1 MNLDARLDHWRSEI
15 DRALEGYLPAEGS
28 PPLSLHRA
36 MRYAVFAGGK
46 RLRPI
51 LTLAASEAVGA
62 EGHLALPCA
71 CAIEM
76 VHTYS
81 LVHDDLPSMD
91 NDSLRRGKPTTHVV
105 FGEALAILAGD
116 ALLTR
121 AMEMLATEPPGD
133 AMAPRRTQVLSLV
146 ARAAGAA
153 GMIGGQADDLAA
165 GAIAGSAASERLI
178 SIHRRK
184 TGALI
189 TASVLAGAVIAGAG
203 EEIERLRRYGEAIG
217 LAFQIVDD
225 ILDVESTTA
234 VLGKSA
240 GKDARDLKLTFPAVL
255 GPAESR
261 RRAEKLCREA
271 QAEARALGPRA
282 APLGD
287 LAAFVMARKN

>member
-1 MNLDARLDHWRSEI
+1 
-15 DRALEGYLPAEGS
+15 
-28 PPLSLHRA
+28 
-36 MRYAVFAGGK
+36 
-46 RLRPI
+46 
-51 LTLAASEAVGA
+51 
-62 EGHLALPCA
+62 
-71 CAIEM
+71 
-76 VHTYS
+76 
-81 LVHDDLPSMD
+81 
-91 NDSLRRGKPTTHVV
+91 
-105 FGEALAILAGD
+105 
-116 ALLTR
+116 
-121 AMEMLATEPPGD
+121 
-133 AMAPRRTQVLSLV
+133 MAPRRTQVLSLV

-282 APLGD
+282 AAQCSACFDEYWADARTYPVHDVAPHPFTAEELRKGRALLFPSHAGLHPEGMAVQPRVGAPRRAARQVVRRVEARGLGD
-287 LAAFVMARKN
+287 LENPGNHRVLCGEGAPQAMPRYLCVWTLKRQRGWARQ